1 MHSTER
7 IRKYIVIHR
16 NLIWANRFAAG
27 VSFGPQKLIY
37 IMGGTDNAFNPKFE
51 PTTPFATE
59 NNYIFQTLVTNMRG
73 FYQNVRNGDKFAVI
87 NTELRWPIFS
97 YFARNPIRSDFIK
110 NFQIIG
116 FTDVG
121 TAWNGPSPYSE
132 ENVINTRTITRGD
145 LQVVLDSQKEPI
157 VAGVGF
163 GLRSRLF
170 GYFIRADW
178 AWGIE
183 DGIVLPREFYISLAT
198 DF

>member
-1 MHSTER
+1 MMHIDSCRGDE
-7 IRKYIVIHR
+7 
-16 NLIWANRFAAG
+16 
-27 VSFGPQKLIY
+27 
-37 IMGGTDNAFNPKFE
+37 
-51 PTTPFATE
+51 TE

-157 VAGVGF
+157 VAVVGF